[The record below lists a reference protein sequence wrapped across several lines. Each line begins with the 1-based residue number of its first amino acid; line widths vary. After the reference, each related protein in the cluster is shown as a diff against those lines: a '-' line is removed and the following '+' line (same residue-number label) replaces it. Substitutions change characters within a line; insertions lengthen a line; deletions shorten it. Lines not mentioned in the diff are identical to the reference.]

1 MTAQRITRTYE
12 GRVPAQPMVEDGVLW
27 VPVAHHIDGVF
38 ENRDTFT
45 TVTFAQAEGA
55 LAEETLALID
65 EYRTLSRRV
74 ESKPHPGEHF
84 ELHPTQALPS
94 WLGEPVERAGWQV
107 YTPGET
113 LYASHVAQGT
123 QQVTWYRLSP
133 KVAGTTSRNALEQ
146 FERAIVE
153 HGRTHIKLKQIIAQM
168 NANANTLK
176 QQLQD
181 A

>member
-12 GRVPAQPMVEDGVLW
+12 GRVPARPMIEQGVLW

-38 ENRDTFT
+38 ENRATFT
-45 TVTFAQAEGA
+45 TVTFEQAEGA
-55 LAEETLALID
+55 LAEETLALSD
-65 EYRTLSRRV
+65 EYRTLSRQV
-74 ESKPHPGEHF
+74 ERRPHPGDHF
-84 ELHPTQALPS
+84 ELHPLQALPS
-94 WLGEPVERAGWQV
+94 WLGDPVERAGWQV

-123 QQVTWYRLSP
+123 QHVTWYRLTP
-133 KVAGTTSRNALEQ
+133 KAADATSRDALEQ

-153 HGRTHIKLKQIIAQM
+153 HGRTHIRLKQINAQL
-168 NANANTLK
+168 NANANTLQ
-176 QQLQD
+176 QQLQH